1 MTPRASSIGELRCG
15 QSRLAPE
22 SLNDIYILEKV
33 PARQSDT
40 RPSPAT
46 PDEGPAHPDGKRP
59 WKPDALQSWKTV
71 LLGLAFIVL
80 AISSEVI
87 LIRSK
92 GDTGQ
97 ARISSVEVMRLIRP
111 P

>member
-1 MTPRASSIGELRCG
+1 M
-15 QSRLAPE
+15 
-22 SLNDIYILEKV
+22 

-40 RPSPAT
+40 RPSPVT
-46 PDEGPAHPDGKRP
+46 PYEGPDGKRP

-71 LLGLAFIVL
+71 LLGLAFIAL
-80 AISSEVI
+80 AIASEVI

-97 ARISSVEVMRLIRP
+97 ARISSVGVMRLIRP